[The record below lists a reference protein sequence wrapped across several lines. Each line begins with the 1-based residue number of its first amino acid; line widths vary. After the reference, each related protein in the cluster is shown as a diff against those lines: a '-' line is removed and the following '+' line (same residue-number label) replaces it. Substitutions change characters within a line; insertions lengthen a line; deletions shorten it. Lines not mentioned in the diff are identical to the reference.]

1 MPARPPTERILYY
14 TGRSYKIGEVHDG
27 AATTDYMEQEQK
39 RGITIQ
45 SAAVTVFWKDHQIN
59 VIDTPGHVD
68 FTIEVNRSLR
78 VLDGAVVV
86 FDGVAGVEPQSETNW
101 RLADNYNVPRMCYVN
116 KMDRSGAN
124 FRRCV
129 DMIVNRLR
137 PPDDPVAAD
146 RLGRHFRGLIDLV
159 TMKALVWF
167 SDEKDAQWEEW
178 EITDD
183 LAAKL
188 KIEVKEDLDIL
199 RDIPTYRQEL
209 IDTALEQDDAAM
221 EAWKPVRTP
230 TSRRSAKCIRKGTVT
245 GAFTPVIAGS
255 SFKNKG
261 VPQMLDAVVVPALP
275 TDVEAIKVVDENGE
289 VVGERNCSD
298 EEPFSALAQGH
309 QQPVRRADLRPRL
322 FRRGAEGHDPAE
334 LHPRQARAHRPH
346 GRGIRQGHQRDRGMP
361 RGRHHRLRLAG
372 RDGDR

>member
-1 MPARPPTERILYY
+1 M
-14 TGRSYKIGEVHDG
+14 
-27 AATTDYMEQEQK
+27 
-39 RGITIQ
+39 
-45 SAAVTVFWKDHQIN
+45 
-59 VIDTPGHVD
+59 
-68 FTIEVNRSLR
+68 
-78 VLDGAVVV
+78 VV

-129 DMIVNRLR
+129 DMIVNRLGAR
-137 PPDDPVAAD
+137 PMILSLPIGSEDN
-146 RLGRHFRGLIDLV
+146 FRGLIDLV

-221 EAWKPVRTP
+221 EATWRPVRTP
-230 TSRRSAKCIRKGTVT
+230 TSRRFRKCIRKGTVT

-261 VPQMLDAVVVPALP
+261 VPQMLDAVVWYLP
-275 TDVEAIKVVDENGE
+275 SPPTSRRSRSSTRTVKW
-289 VVGERNCSD
+289 
-298 EEPFSALAQGH
+298 SASVTAPTKSRSRRWLQGH
-309 QQPVRRADLRPRL
+309 QPVRRADLRPRL

-346 GRGIRQGHQRDRGMP
+346 GRGVRQGHQRDRGMP